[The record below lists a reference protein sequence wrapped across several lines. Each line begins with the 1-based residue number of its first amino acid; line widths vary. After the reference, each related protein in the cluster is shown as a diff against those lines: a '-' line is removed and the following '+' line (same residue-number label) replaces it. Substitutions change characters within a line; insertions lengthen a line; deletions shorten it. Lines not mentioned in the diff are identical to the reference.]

1 MSNALFVAL
10 AKSVADLREAFATL
24 SRQPGPAGKAGTNG
38 TDGKDGVDGKD
49 GKRGLAGKDG
59 KDGTDGKD
67 GKRGPAGKNG
77 KDGVDGKDGE
87 RGPMPNHRW
96 RGTKLQFEKPDGAW
110 GKLVDLE
117 GPKGEPG
124 TPGSVVIGGSSGGG
138 GLDPSKIEQT
148 DTVLTGDEMLILRDG
163 VVLRVAIALDP
174 GGEVP
179 ANAVTV
185 NGVAVTVNGQYV
197 VKT

>member
-110 GKLVDLE
+110 GKAVDLQ
-117 GPKGEPG
+117 GPAGKN
-124 TPGSVVIGGSSGGG
+124 GSSGGVVVETG
-138 GLDPSKIEQT
+138 GGGIDPAKIPPT
-148 DTVLTGDEMLILRDG
+148 DTVVQGDEMLILRDG
-163 VVLRVAIALDP
+163 VVMRVAIALDP

-179 ANAVTV
+179 VNAVTV